1 MAAGPF
7 ISAPAVPVS
16 LGPVDALP
24 AERVSPTISA
34 GGYDG
39 DSTTGRSIFGCGCSD
54 ALSEFAT
61 ASPSAA
67 SIALRFSIAYH
78 PRIGRSPI
86 GNQVRV
92 TNWLPIAC
100 ERRRAEPSLRPQHAR
115 VRRPPLG

>member
-7 ISAPAVPVS
+7 ISAPAIS

-24 AERVSPTISA
+24 AELVSPTISA
-34 GGYDG
+34 GEIDG